1 MIPRLVLS
9 FSLTI
14 PNLVWFVR
22 IFFLDFCRQLQTAV
36 IRGQSFVNLCE
47 HVQDIFVKLVL
58 EVSIISEC
66 IIGIIKL
73 AHDALKELVRIKS
86 CKYDSLIATH

>member
-1 MIPRLVLS
+1 M
-9 FSLTI
+9 
-14 PNLVWFVR
+14 
-22 IFFLDFCRQLQTAV
+22 
-36 IRGQSFVNLCE
+36 
-47 HVQDIFVKLVL
+47 QDIFVKLVL